1 MRRASIKTTTRCMSS
16 SDKYRNYLEGWVGSK
31 PATTAT
37 ASVNSTGPKHLSAV
51 NTAPLLLTGSS
62 YLMPTLRLDRRD
74 DPASL
79 KIRLDHVLSSHLSGI
94 QSMLRGKPSR
104 TVGLQWSVPIVLD
117 LSALVPDGSHHYTK
131 PEPGLLK
138 GVVNTLRDF
147 GIIVVGVYNT
157 PQELEREAI
166 RHLGLPQFVSRGGG
180 AASATVKV
188 RLEDVI
194 HMILM
199 KREDSVDMDMECSV
213 NDVEEFMDSQQTA
226 ETSTSEELDNVSI
239 VASAVEMQSEEPVPE
254 SQLQLPHN
262 SFVYYGS
269 VRSGQ
274 QVAADKG
281 QALVIIGSVNSGGE
295 VLSDG
300 DIYVFGKLRGRAL
313 AGLACVH
320 DAKIIT
326 TSFDPELI
334 CIGDTFTTVDDVTQ
348 LGLNRPDVAAMVTL
362 SSTGALTVK
371 EITL

>member
-1 MRRASIKTTTRCMSS
+1 MSS

-37 ASVNSTGPKHLSAV
+37 TSLHSSGEKLLPTV
-51 NTAPLLLTGSS
+51 NTTPLLLTGSS
-62 YLMPTLRLDRRD
+62 YLMPTFRLDRRD

-79 KIRLDHVLSSHLSGI
+79 KIKLDHALSSHLSGI
-94 QSMLRGKPSR
+94 QSMLRGKQSR

-138 GVVNTLRDF
+138 GIVSTLRDF
-147 GIIVVGVYNT
+147 GIVVVGVHNT
-157 PQELEREAI
+157 PHELEREAI
-166 RHLGLPQFVSRGGG
+166 RHLGLPLFASKGG
-180 AASATVKV
+180 AASATLKV

-194 HMILM
+194 HMVLS
-199 KREDSVDMDMECSV
+199 KREDSVDVDLESSI
-213 NDVEEFMDSQQTA
+213 NGVEELVDSQQMP
-226 ETSTSEELDNVSI
+226 ETLKPEALEHATI
-239 VASAVEMQSEEPVPE
+239 VAPAVETQNDIPFPE
-254 SQLQLPHN
+254 SQPQIPHN

-313 AGLACVH
+313 AGLACVQ

-334 CIGDTFTTVDDVTQ
+334 CIGDTFTTVDNVTQ

-362 SSTGALTVK
+362 SPTGALIVK